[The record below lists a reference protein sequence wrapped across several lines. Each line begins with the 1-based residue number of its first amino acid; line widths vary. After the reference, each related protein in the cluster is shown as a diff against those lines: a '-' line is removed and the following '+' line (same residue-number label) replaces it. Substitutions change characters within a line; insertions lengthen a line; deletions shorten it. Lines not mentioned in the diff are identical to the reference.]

1 VLVTLRRGR
10 DDFLKILSAMTST
23 KTKEEEKIDL
33 SHGAWQTF
41 LNRIG
46 NIPRKAKLTAEIGI
60 YRRLPFGHATA
71 FIADLSL
78 KSLIL

>member
-10 DDFLKILSAMTST
+10 EDFLKIPSAMIFT
-23 KTKEEEKIDL
+23 KTKEEEKIHL

-46 NIPRKAKLTAEIGI
+46 NIARKAKLTAGIGI
-60 YRRLPFGHATA
+60 YRRLQFGHATA
-71 FIADLSL
+71 FIADSSL